1 MSNVTREDLVSDVK
15 LVLNDVE
22 TMLQQAAT
30 SSATQAQELRDRA
43 ESALLA
49 TQAKLREIQA
59 AAKGSAK
66 GAVRSTDD
74 WVHGNPWR
82 AIGIAAGV
90 GVVIGLL
97 IGLR

>member
-1 MSNVTREDLVSDVK
+1 MSNITREDLVSDVK

-22 TMLQQAAT
+22 TMLQQAAN

-43 ESALLA
+43 EAALRA
-49 TQAKLREIQA
+49 TQVKLREIQDA
-59 AAKGSAK
+59 ARQSTRSA
-66 GAVRSTDD
+66 ARSTDD

-90 GVVIGLL
+90 GL
-97 IGLR
+97 IVGVLAGRR